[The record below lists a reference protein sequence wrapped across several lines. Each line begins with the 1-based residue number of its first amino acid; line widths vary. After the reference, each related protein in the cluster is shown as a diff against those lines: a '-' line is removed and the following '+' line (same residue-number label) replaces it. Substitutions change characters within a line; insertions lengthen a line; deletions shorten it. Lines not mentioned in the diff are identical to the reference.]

1 MKTKQQKKNLT
12 GQNYMESQ
20 KVGEYEFV
28 TSAEDAFS
36 IRIKFTVSKNGEVS
50 YSEPTFM

>member
-28 TSAEDAFS
+28 TSAEDALL
-36 IRIKFTVSKNGEVS
+36 IRIKFTINQNGDVS

>member
-1 MKTKQQKKNLT
+1 MKTKQQKKNLI
-12 GQNYMESQ
+12 GQDYMESQ
-20 KVGEYEFV
+20 TAGEYEFV
-28 TSAEDAFS
+28 SNAEDSFS